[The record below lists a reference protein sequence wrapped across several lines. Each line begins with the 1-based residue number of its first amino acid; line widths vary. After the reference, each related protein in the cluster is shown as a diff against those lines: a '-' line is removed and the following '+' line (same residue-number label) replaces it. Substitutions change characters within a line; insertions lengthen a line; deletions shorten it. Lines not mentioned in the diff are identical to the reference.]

1 MNDPIIERIREARHQ
16 ISEEHTHDPEK
27 LVAYYIEL
35 QKRYSERLVES
46 SQTEQDGAESFSL
59 AE

>member
-1 MNDPIIERIREARHQ
+1 MSDPVVERIREARHQ
-16 ISEEHTHDPEK
+16 ISEENAHDPAK

-46 SQTEQDGAESFSL
+46 SLTEQDGAESFPL